1 MLPQIDSA
9 GALMAKSENKLHR
22 QLHIAALDIA
32 VGCNTFHGPHEATA
46 DILRAWS
53 NIEVRVVECIEQ
65 FTPKLKTIPLAQPN
79 GAVDAGIYVPEAG
92 TAKLVALCHVC
103 GIWTKV

>member
-1 MLPQIDSA
+1 
-9 GALMAKSENKLHR
+9 MAKSENKLHR

-32 VGCNTFHGPHEATA
+32 VWCNSFHGPHEATA
-46 DILRAWS
+46 DILRAGG
-53 NIEVRVVECIEQ
+53 NIQICVIECIEE
-65 FTPKLKTIPLAQPN
+65 FTAQLETIPLAQSN

-92 TAKLVALCHVC
+92 TAKLIALRHVR

>member
-46 DILRAWS
+46 DILRAGS
-53 NIEVRVVECIEQ
+53 NIEICMIECIEE
-65 FTPKLKTIPLAQPN
+65 FTAQLETILLAQSN
-79 GAVDAGIYVPEAG
+79 GAVDADIYVPEAG
-92 TAKLVALCHVC
+92 TAKLVALCDVR